1 MSMSCH
7 FSGSGSCCGIVA
19 LFECSEPFWVSWTL
33 TRNVQIVSYVSFKI
47 HTLLFLN
54 MGEQSEDLQKV
65 VDFLAIRLRH
75 ARTLLI
81 HHRWNVESLFGK
93 LAETGTNEIFLEA
106 GLPPPEDLCSRP
118 QICEP
123 SFISCG
129 ICLDDAPQKEA
140 TRMDCGHA
148 FCNDCKHTCSLDSTT
163 IVSVHHQCLIELSFN
178 LLS

>member
-1 MSMSCH
+1 MSDDGSITYASECAETESEEEDYGGEDEEVVAHQEEPEVCH
-7 FSGSGSCCGIVA
+7 
-19 LFECSEPFWVSWTL
+19 
-33 TRNVQIVSYVSFKI
+33 K
-47 HTLLFLN
+47 
-54 MGEQSEDLQKV
+54 SEDLQKV

-163 IVSVHHQCLIELSFN
+163 IVSVHHQCLIELCFN

>member
-1 MSMSCH
+1 M
-7 FSGSGSCCGIVA
+7 FLLKYI
-19 LFECSEPFWVSWTL
+19 LSW
-33 TRNVQIVSYVSFKI
+33 
-47 HTLLFLN
+47 FLN

-118 QICEP
+118 QVCEP

-148 FCNDCKHTCSLDSTT
+148 FCNDCKHTCSLDSST
-163 IVSVHHQCLIELSFN
+163 IVSIHHQCLIKLCFN